1 MRGVAPQGGDAPVL
15 DGRDDRA
22 GVGAVTVADRAPLD
36 RHGSTI
42 SCVAM
47 SRISVQAVRALK
59 DNYVYLVIDADDH
72 GCAIVDPGEAAPV
85 EAAVRELELVPRAI
99 WATHHHAD
107 HTGGIEELVGL
118 FPGIQVIGSAY
129 DGERGRIPQQTWRVA
144 DGETFEWAD
153 VLVRAMHVPAHTLG
167 HTVFLAGNDLFSGD
181 TLFGAGCGRLFEGDP
196 TMMVSALRRL
206 RALPDDTRIWCGH
219 EYTRHN
225 LKFAV
230 EIEPRNEK
238 TRARLATAKPG
249 FQTVPLSIG
258 EEKATNPFM
267 RWDAPE
273 VKSWAK
279 AEGDVPVFATVR
291 KAKDGWKE
299 PPG

>member
-1 MRGVAPQGGDAPVL
+1 MR
-15 DGRDDRA
+15 
-22 GVGAVTVADRAPLD
+22 
-36 RHGSTI
+36 
-42 SCVAM
+42 AM
-47 SRISVQAVRALK
+47 SRLSVHPVRALK
-59 DNYVYLVIDADDH
+59 DNYVYLVIDGKDR

-85 EAAVRELELVPRAI
+85 EAAIRELEVVPHAI

-118 FPGIQVIGSAY
+118 YPGIQVIGSAY
-129 DGERGRIPQQTWRVA
+129 DGERGRIPQQTKRVS
-144 DGETFEWAD
+144 DGETFEWAGQ
-153 VLVRAMHVPAHTLG
+153 LVHALHVPAHTLG
-167 HTVFLAGNDLFSGD
+167 HTVLLAGGDLFSGD

-196 TMMVSALRRL
+196 AMMVSALGRL
-206 RALPDDTRIWCGH
+206 RALPDETRVWCGH

-230 EIEPRNEK
+230 EIEPQNER
-238 TRARLATAKPG
+238 TRARLTATPAGAK
-249 FQTVPLSIG
+249 TIPLSIG
-258 EEKATNPFM
+258 EEKATNPFL

-279 AEGDVPVFATVR
+279 TDGDVPVFAAVR